1 MMSMVPQPGPALIG
15 RRRLLA
21 LAGGQ
26 LAAVA
31 LLAACG
37 GTATT
42 TVGTTTAAVSVAAT
56 TAAAT
61 SAATSAAA
69 TSASTATVVS
79 ASAAPSASQAAVA
92 GKGVTVNYWDAF
104 SGTNGNAVQQL
115 VKNFNASQSGI
126 TVNYQ
131 FQGTYEQTAQK
142 IATALAAHQAP
153 DVAILSDVWW
163 IKYYLDGAITAL
175 DPYLKQN
182 AIDPASYVDSFF
194 TEGIKSG
201 KSYWLPFARSTP
213 LFYYNADLFASAGV
227 QPIQKWDDLVTAAP
241 KLMGQG
247 AGGAP
252 RYAFANANGN
262 SYIAW
267 VFQPLNWAFGGEYSD
282 ADFKMHFTDPAT
294 MAAAQYF
301 SDLVN
306 KEKIANNPT
315 DIVAAFTN
323 GLTATALMSTA
334 SLAGVEQTAKGKF
347 KVGTSFLPTEKVF
360 GCCTGGAG
368 LSLLTSSPSA
378 TKQAA
383 FKWMAFAT
391 NEDSTIYWSQNTG
404 YMPVQKAALT
414 SAKMTDFYTAHPNF
428 KTAVDQLPKTRGQD
442 LARVAIPNGDQII
455 GDALEALVIKNQPVQ
470 TVFTDLQQNM
480 TAKAAPIIKQLASR
494 AAGS

>member
-1 MMSMVPQPGPALIG
+1 MFMSTTPQPSAPLIG

-26 LAAVA
+26 IAALT

-37 GTATT
+37 GSASTTAGSTS
-42 TVGTTTAAVSVAAT
+42 AAVSVAAT
-56 TAAAT
+56 TAAT
-61 SAATSAAA
+61 TAAA
-69 TSASTATVVS
+69 TTKAVT
-79 ASAAPSASQAAVA
+79 ASAAPASSAVAVA
-92 GKGVTVNYWDAF
+92 GKGITVNYWDAF
-104 SGTNGNAVQQL
+104 SGTNGNAVQEL
-115 VKNFNASQSGI
+115 VKRFNAGQSDV

-163 IKYYLDGAITAL
+163 IKYYLDDAITAL
-175 DPYLKQN
+175 DPFLKQN
-182 AIDPASYVDSFF
+182 AIDPAGYVESFY
-194 TEGIKSG
+194 TEGIKNG

-213 LFYYNADLFASAGV
+213 LFYYNADLFSQAGV
-227 QPIQKWDDLVTAAP
+227 PPIQKWDDLITVAP

-252 RYAFANANGN
+252 RFAFANANGN

-282 ADFKMHFTDPAT
+282 ADFKMHFTDPET

-334 SLAGVEQTAKGKF
+334 SLAGVEKTVNDKF
-347 KVGTSFLPTEKVF
+347 KVATSFLPTEKVF

-368 LSLLTSSPSA
+368 LTLLKSSPAA
-378 TKQAA
+378 TQQAA

-404 YMPVQKAALT
+404 YLPVQKSALN
-414 SAKMTDFYTAHPNF
+414 SAKMADFYKAHPNF

-442 LARVAIPNGDQII
+442 LARVAIPNGDQTI

-470 TVFTDLQQNM
+470 SVFSGLQQTM
-480 TAKAAPIIKQLASR
+480 TAKAAPIIKQLDTR
-494 AAGS
+494 AKGN